1 MAMKVFYLNFI
12 LLLWSVSGCE
22 PCRYVDCAP
31 SYNAQSI
38 RFASKADSSDL
49 ILTGQYSLQ
58 EINLVPLLKNAG
70 DPSPSFSKNS
80 STLVGRPD
88 YSILI
93 DFNSNTRGYVFQVGQ
108 LPPDTL
114 LGLTTIENSKCCGS
128 IVTLEGLVLNG
139 DTLKVNLYAKGFYIY
154 K

>member
-1 MAMKVFYLNFI
+1 MAMKVFYLNFM
-12 LLLWSVSGCE
+12 LLWFVSACE

-31 SYNAQSI
+31 AYNTKSV
-38 RFASKADSSDL
+38 RFASKADSTDL
-49 ILTGQYSLQ
+49 ILSGQYPL
-58 EINLVPLLKNAG
+58 EAIRVVPLLKNAG

-80 STLVGRPD
+80 STLPGRPD

-93 DFNSNTRGYVFQVGQ
+93 DFNSNTRGYAFQVGQ

-114 LGLTTIENSKCCGS
+114 LCLTTIEKSKCCGS
-128 IVTLEGLVLNG
+128 LVTLDGLVLNG
-139 DTLKVNLYAKGFYIY
+139 DTLKIDLGARGFDIY